1 MNLNMPELPEVEAV
15 RRLISRT
22 LVGQPLS
29 EVFVAEDSLVFPR
42 QSPAELAG
50 VLRGATLNSV
60 GRKGKY
66 FWLDFGSVSL
76 LGHLGMS
83 GWVRALGV
91 GEKRLISHGKAP
103 MEDESG
109 EPKFL
114 KMSLIGGGGRV
125 VFTDGRRLARYWLT
139 PDGATDPSV
148 AKLGP
153 DMLDSPYSAA
163 SLGSVLGSR
172 SAPIKSLL
180 LDQALFA
187 GVGNWVADEV
197 LYHAEIAP
205 IRPAKELSARE
216 VAALADALVEVL
228 RVAVEAEADDSKYPT
243 DWLFHVRWGG
253 RHGSETLGGQ
263 VIERTTIGGRTAAW
277 VPARQS

>member
-22 LVGQPLS
+22 LVGAPLTD
-29 EVFVAEDSLVFPR
+29 VFVAEDSLVFPR
-42 QSPAELAG
+42 QRAAELVEVLAG
-50 VLRGATLNSV
+50 ACLRSV

-83 GWVRALGV
+83 GWVRSLGT

-103 MEDESG
+103 LDNEAG

-114 KMSLIGGGGRV
+114 KMSLTAGDSRV

-139 PDGATDPSV
+139 PDGAVDPAV

-153 DMLDSPYSAA
+153 DMLDSPYSAE
-163 SLGSVLGSR
+163 SLGVVLATR

-197 LYHAEIAP
+197 LYHAGIAP
-205 IRPAKELSARE
+205 ARPAKEISKHE
-216 VAALADALVEVL
+216 VAALADSLREVVRL
-228 RVAVEAEADDSKYPT
+228 AVEAEADDSKYPSE
-243 DWLFHVRWGG
+243 WLFHVRWGG
-253 RHGSETLGGQ
+253 RHGAETHLGHA
-263 VIERTTIGGRTAAW
+263 IERTTVGGRTAAW
-277 VPARQS
+277 VPAKQV